1 MDSDGEKA
9 IFFLDLLIMTVL
21 CVQDEALSLSLPR
34 QRRRRRRKVEIE
46 AERAAKRR
54 NLMEMVAQLRES
66 HATEG
71 QTRAMDLTKTL
82 HGLAPSSSTSSS
94 SSLFPGSVA
103 SPMELLQAAGA
114 SRANGAML
122 ESEIPTRRRRGRR
135 KNVEGLELLFMG
147 NKSSQLNTV
156 KHACE
161 LIAVPLIFPQQS
173 LIKPP
178 CAESYAD
185 ANLLPALMD

>member
-1 MDSDGEKA
+1 M
-9 IFFLDLLIMTVL
+9 
-21 CVQDEALSLSLPR
+21 
-34 QRRRRRRKVEIE
+34 EIE

-82 HGLAPSSSTSSS
+82 HGLAPSSSSSS
-94 SSLFPGSVA
+94 SVFPGTVA
-103 SPMELLQAAGA
+103 SPMELLHAAGA

-122 ESEIPTRRRRGRR
+122 EAEIPTRRRRGRR

-147 NKSSQLNTV
+147 NKSSQLNVV
-156 KHACE
+156 KHASSYQPL
-161 LIAVPLIFPQQS
+161 LI
-173 LIKPP
+173 
-178 CAESYAD
+178 
-185 ANLLPALMD
+185 N

>member
-1 MDSDGEKA
+1 
-9 IFFLDLLIMTVL
+9 MTGL
-21 CVQDEALSLSLPR
+21 CVQDEALSLSVPR

-82 HGLAPSSSTSSS
+82 HGLAPSSSTASSS
-94 SSLFPGSVA
+94 SVFPGAVA

-122 ESEIPTRRRRGRR
+122 EAEIPTRRRRGRR
-135 KNVEGLELLFMG
+135 KNVEGLELLFMS

-156 KHACE
+156 KHAFFYKPE
-161 LIAVPLIFPQQS
+161 L
-173 LIKPP
+173 
-178 CAESYAD
+178 
-185 ANLLPALMD
+185 LLKLT

>member
-1 MDSDGEKA
+1 
-9 IFFLDLLIMTVL
+9 MTDL
-21 CVQDEALSLSLPR
+21 CVQDEALSLSVPR

-71 QTRAMDLTKTL
+71 QTRAVDLTKAL
-82 HGLAPSSSTSSS
+82 HGLAPSSSSSS
-94 SSLFPGSVA
+94 VFPGAGA
-103 SPMELLQAAGA
+103 SPMELLHAAGA

-122 ESEIPTRRRRGRR
+122 EAEIPTRRRRGRR
-135 KNVEGLELLFMG
+135 KNVEGLELLFMS

-156 KHACE
+156 N
-161 LIAVPLIFPQQS
+161 VFPSTS
-173 LIKPP
+173 LTH
-178 CAESYAD
+178 
-185 ANLLPALMD
+185 

>member
-1 MDSDGEKA
+1 M
-9 IFFLDLLIMTVL
+9 
-21 CVQDEALSLSLPR
+21 CVQEEALSLSVPR

-66 HATEG
+66 HAAES
-71 QTRAMDLTKTL
+71 QTQAMDLTKAL
-82 HGLAPSSSTSSS
+82 HGLTPSSSTSSS
-94 SSLFPGSVA
+94 SSVFPGTVA

-122 ESEIPTRRRRGRR
+122 EAEIPTRRRRGRR

-147 NKSSQLNTV
+147 NKGSKLNTV
-156 KHACE
+156 HHNS
-161 LIAVPLIFPQQS
+161 F
-173 LIKPP
+173 
-178 CAESYAD
+178 
-185 ANLLPALMD
+185 N